1 MDTNR
6 HLRGYEAL
14 VNWFIGK
21 TLAATALVLAL
32 FFASSTVKVQAATPP
47 GLAYPL
53 WDWRLVKDGALPQT
67 VGYFPLEDVLSIK
80 VEDGAR
86 LNVTPNQMVVVLQSQ
101 VAWKKEIAAWG
112 SCQGTTSFVFTDG
125 SNVGPNSM
133 LITKGTCGT
142 DTIVLRKAKAWGW
155 MTDMYNLDLTNFWR
169 LWAGKIVTITWVS
182 DNPLPTPPNQG
193 IANAYPMPCSSP
205 CLPLGIPAPTL
216 PPQGPYIIRAK
227 NSGKVLDVPTSIDGA
242 SIRQFDYLSDPGEK
256 WLLVPLP
263 DGFFKIVS
271 KLSGKA
277 LDVTG
282 FSLSNGTLIQQY
294 SYLGGDNQ
302 RWQLE
307 LVEDG
312 FFKIVC
318 KQSGKVLDVQG
329 MSTSNGALIQQWDY
343 LGGDNQK
350 WQLILADDTYPPSAS
365 FKIAAKQTGKAL
377 DVQAASTTNGALIQQ
392 WDYIG
397 GDNQNW
403 QLVPAESGYFR
414 IAAKHSGKVLDV
426 QGMSTSN
433 GAPIQQYDYL
443 GGDNQKW
450 RFILV
455 QNGFFKIVAK
465 QSGKV
470 LDVQGASPSDGA
482 LIQQWNYLGSDNQKW
497 SVEKN

>member
-169 LWAGKIVTITWVS
+169 LWAGKIVTKLSAKSELAEPFRYTIRRREALS
-182 DNPLPTPPNQG
+182 RFLADARIEIDNNIAENAMRG
-193 IANAYPMPCSSP
+193 IALGRKNYLFAGSDTGSDRAAAMHTIMQTAKLNDLNPEAY
-205 CLPLGIPAPTL
+205 LRDTL
-216 PPQGPYIIRAK
+216 A
-227 NSGKVLDVPTSIDGA
+227 
-242 SIRQFDYLSDPGEK
+242 
-256 WLLVPLP
+256 
-263 DGFFKIVS
+263 
-271 KLSGKA
+271 
-277 LDVTG
+277 
-282 FSLSNGTLIQQY
+282 
-294 SYLGGDNQ
+294 
-302 RWQLE
+302 
-307 LVEDG
+307 
-312 FFKIVC
+312 
-318 KQSGKVLDVQG
+318 
-329 MSTSNGALIQQWDY
+329 
-343 LGGDNQK
+343 
-350 WQLILADDTYPPSAS
+350 
-365 FKIAAKQTGKAL
+365 KIAEG
-377 DVQAASTTNGALIQQ
+377 
-392 WDYIG
+392 
-397 GDNQNW
+397 
-403 QLVPAESGYFR
+403 
-414 IAAKHSGKVLDV
+414 HSISRSEELMPWTFA
-426 QGMSTSN
+426 GMCS
-433 GAPIQQYDYL
+433 
-443 GGDNQKW
+443 
-450 RFILV
+450 
-455 QNGFFKIVAK
+455 
-465 QSGKV
+465 
-470 LDVQGASPSDGA
+470 
-482 LIQQWNYLGSDNQKW
+482 
-497 SVEKN
+497 

>member
-67 VGYFPLEDVLSIK
+67 VAYFPLEDVLSIK

-86 LNVTPNQMVVVLQSQ
+86 LNVAPNQMVVVLQSQ

-256 WLLVPLP
+256 W
-263 DGFFKIVS
+263 
-271 KLSGKA
+271 
-277 LDVTG
+277 
-282 FSLSNGTLIQQY
+282 
-294 SYLGGDNQ
+294 
-302 RWQLE
+302 
-307 LVEDG
+307 
-312 FFKIVC
+312 
-318 KQSGKVLDVQG
+318 VQ
-329 MSTSNGALIQQWDY
+329 
-343 LGGDNQK
+343 
-350 WQLILADDTYPPSAS
+350 
-365 FKIAAKQTGKAL
+365 
-377 DVQAASTTNGALIQQ
+377 
-392 WDYIG
+392 
-397 GDNQNW
+397 
-403 QLVPAESGYFR
+403 
-414 IAAKHSGKVLDV
+414 
-426 QGMSTSN
+426 
-433 GAPIQQYDYL
+433 
-443 GGDNQKW
+443 
-450 RFILV
+450 
-455 QNGFFKIVAK
+455 
-465 QSGKV
+465 
-470 LDVQGASPSDGA
+470 
-482 LIQQWNYLGSDNQKW
+482 
-497 SVEKN
+497 